1 MLEKGVNCSIHFEY
15 KCSIFPF
22 CWRYRLMNAWTGEQ
36 VRLGQLIDRHL
47 HLMGILN
54 VYRLLCM
61 WPKEQNHDR
70 TEKNGKT
77 LWKPFLPSTCR
88 HGCTRVAFMAIEEWD
103 HCQRVVQQSNFAFLF
118 GDFVKKK
125 KNWNKKQCV
134 TCASLSIGN
143 HRQDQQKWQLLST
156 R

>member
-1 MLEKGVNCSIHFEY
+1 MLEKGVNCSIHFQY
-15 KCSIFPF
+15 KSSIFPF
-22 CWRYRLMNAWTGEQ
+22 CWRYRLMNAWTDEQ

-47 HLMGILN
+47 HLMGISN

-70 TEKNGKT
+70 TEKKWENVVKAIS
-77 LWKPFLPSTCR
+77 PFNMQAWLHASSI
-88 HGCTRVAFMAIEEWD
+88 HGYRGVRSLSESCSAKQLCFSVRWF
-103 HCQRVVQQSNFAFLF
+103 C
-118 GDFVKKK
+118 K